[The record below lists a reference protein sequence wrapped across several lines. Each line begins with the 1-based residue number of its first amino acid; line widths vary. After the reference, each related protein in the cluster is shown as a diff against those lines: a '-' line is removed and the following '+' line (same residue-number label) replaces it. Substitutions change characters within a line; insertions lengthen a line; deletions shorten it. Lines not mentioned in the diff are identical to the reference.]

1 MLFESLDKI
10 RRGTLLSAILLIA
23 LGLVIL
29 ICPVAYIDSLILAF
43 GYGLVIICIVML
55 LEFFTNKNMLVEYM
69 NLVIALALGI
79 VGLCVLIFRDDVMTT
94 LAWLSSFLLLLHGV
108 LTLRYSLT
116 YARRSG
122 KKSWWVFTLLA
133 ILLIACAI
141 ILFFNPWWNTPDML
155 AKVIGIAVFFSAAVS
170 IIRLIWAWPKSVTE
184 DTKGGED
191 RGDRS

>member
-29 ICPVAYIDSLILAF
+29 ICPVPYIGFLTLAF
-43 GYGLVIICIVML
+43 GYGLIIVCVVML

-69 NLVIALALGI
+69 NLIIALGLGI
-79 VGLCVLIFRDDVMTT
+79 VGLCVLLFRDDVMKT

-122 KKSWWVFTLLA
+122 KKSWWVFAILA
-133 ILLIACAI
+133 ILLIACAV
-141 ILFFNPWWNTPDML
+141 ILFLNPWWNTPDML

-170 IIRLIWAWPKSVTE
+170 VIRLIWAWPRNVSA

-191 RGDRS
+191 RG

>member
-29 ICPVAYIDSLILAF
+29 ICPVAYIDSLMLAF
-43 GYGLVIICIVML
+43 GYGLIIVCVVML

-69 NLVIALALGI
+69 NLIIALALGI
-79 VGLCVLIFRDDVMTT
+79 VGLCVLLFRDDVVTT

-108 LTLRYSLT
+108 LTFRYSVT

-122 KKSWWVFTLLA
+122 KSSWWVFALLGA
-133 ILLIACAI
+133 LLIVCAVV
-141 ILFFNPWWNTPDML
+141 LFFNPWWKTPDML

-170 IIRLIWAWPKSVTE
+170 IIRLVWAWPKNVTE
-184 DTKGGED
+184 DKEGGED
-191 RGDRS
+191 RG